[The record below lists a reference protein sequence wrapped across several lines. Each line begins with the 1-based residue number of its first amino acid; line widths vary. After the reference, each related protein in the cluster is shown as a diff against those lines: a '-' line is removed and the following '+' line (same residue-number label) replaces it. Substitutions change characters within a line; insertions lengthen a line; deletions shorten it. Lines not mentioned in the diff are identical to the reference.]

1 MSRVLVTGFE
11 PFLGDRINP
20 SQLLLRELD
29 ADPRWASLV
38 RTRVLPVSFA
48 RAPRIVLEDIRESGF
63 VLMLGLAK
71 GREKI
76 CLERVALNWQEST
89 AADEDGVRPVTG
101 PILGAERQAYFSEL
115 PLGDWAA
122 KLSAAGIPCQV
133 SFSAGGYVCNHV
145 SFRVARELEARR
157 IPSLFVHVP
166 CVPEMGVAQPSLP
179 LLEMKRGLDLLL
191 EEILLSAGPGAR

>member
-11 PFLGDRINP
+11 PFLGDRLNP
-20 SQLLLRELD
+20 SGMLLRELD
-29 ADPRWASLV
+29 GASRWAGVV
-38 RTRVLPVSFA
+38 RTQLLPVSFA
-48 RAPRIVLEDIRESGF
+48 RAPKLVLDTVGESTF

-89 AADEDGVRPVTG
+89 AADEDGVRPATG
-101 PILGAERQAYFSEL
+101 PIIEGAREAFFSEL
-115 PLGDWAA
+115 PLSEWSM
-122 KLSAAGIPCQV
+122 KLNGAGIPCQV

-166 CVPEMGVAQPSLP
+166 CVPEMGAGQPNLP
-179 LLEMKRGLDLLL
+179 LHELKRGLELLL
-191 EEILLSAGPGAR
+191 EEIVA